1 MKPLSKICT
10 KPLNSIRS
18 TATSITRLVL
28 TNFRSYTALSL
39 KVDAT
44 IIVLTGQ
51 NGAGKTNLLE
61 AISFLVPGRGIR
73 RARLA
78 DVGHRKPGEEFS
90 NQIHPWA
97 IAATIENSHGS
108 VEIGTGL
115 QPVIKEGITS
125 NSTNRTVKIDGVP
138 AKGQIELGERL
149 SALWLTPDMERLFL
163 EGASGR
169 RRFLDRLVFGYD
181 PAHANRLRTYEKAM
195 RERSILLAQGS
206 QFGSTDTSWV
216 SVLEK
221 TMVEKGV
228 AIVAARRTLLERL
241 NSTIS
246 MGTGLFPSAYLQVIC
261 ELDGWLGAMSAIEVE
276 EKFSHRLLQ
285 NRRQDPNARSPRVGP
300 HRSDLLVSHLD
311 KNLPADQC
319 STGEQKSLLISIVL
333 ANTRLQGLERG
344 IRPILLLDEITAH
357 LDMER
362 REALFAEI
370 KELGVQTWMTGSDT
384 NLFAPW
390 GDVVQHFAISIK
402 KVSESK
408 LTPLIT

>member
-1 MKPLSKICT
+1 
-10 KPLNSIRS
+10 
-18 TATSITRLVL
+18 
-28 TNFRSYTALSL
+28 
-39 KVDAT
+39 
-44 IIVLTGQ
+44 
-51 NGAGKTNLLE
+51 
-61 AISFLVPGRGIR
+61 
-73 RARLA
+73 
-78 DVGHRKPGEEFS
+78 
-90 NQIHPWA
+90 
-97 IAATIENSHGS
+97 
-108 VEIGTGL
+108 
-115 QPVIKEGITS
+115 
-125 NSTNRTVKIDGVP
+125 
-138 AKGQIELGERL
+138 
-149 SALWLTPDMERLFL
+149 
-163 EGASGR
+163 
-169 RRFLDRLVFGYD
+169 
-181 PAHANRLRTYEKAM
+181 
-195 RERSILLAQGS
+195 
-206 QFGSTDTSWV
+206 
-216 SVLEK
+216 
-221 TMVEKGV
+221 
-228 AIVAARRTLLERL
+228 
-241 NSTIS
+241 
-246 MGTGLFPSAYLQVIC
+246 
-261 ELDGWLGAMSAIEVE
+261 MSAIEVE

-285 NRRQDPNARSPRVGP
+285 KRRQDPNARSPRVGP

>member
-1 MKPLSKICT
+1 MLSTFLCQCGVRLKPLSKICT

-28 TNFRSYTALSL
+28 TNFRSYIALSL

-97 IAATIENSHGS
+97 IAATIENAHGA
-108 VEIGTGL
+108 VEIGTGV

-125 NSTNRTVKIDGVP
+125 NSNNRTVKIDGVP

-169 RRFLDRLVFGYD
+169 RRFLDRLVFGHD

-261 ELDGWLGAMSAIEVE
+261 ELGLA
-276 EKFSHRLLQ
+276 
-285 NRRQDPNARSPRVGP
+285 
-300 HRSDLLVSHLD
+300 
-311 KNLPADQC
+311 QC
-319 STGEQKSLLISIVL
+319 L
-333 ANTRLQGLERG
+333 R
-344 IRPILLLDEITAH
+344 
-357 LDMER
+357 
-362 REALFAEI
+362 
-370 KELGVQTWMTGSDT
+370 
-384 NLFAPW
+384 
-390 GDVVQHFAISIK
+390 
-402 KVSESK
+402 
-408 LTPLIT
+408 